1 MLGRVWNELEVCLS
15 IFDAYSADSDVG
27 FHLKEAEKA
36 GALSK
41 AQARELPV
49 IKDLA
54 GTSVFPCCY
63 SINRDLIPSLSAYTL
78 SPSLTYPN
86 PNSLPPLS
94 HTTASITR
102 LFFLHDIAHIR
113 QKSSSD
119 EDFAKAL
126 EPLETFFD
134 TLQMPSDFPQ
144 LLGTKVVRRPG
155 ELSSGEYHVL
165 KQVIVMKMIADNK
178 ESADKWYELLR
189 VTKKVLN

>member
-1 MLGRVWNELEVCLS
+1 MSVLVSVYRRLKRRDPLRKLRPGSCLPSKTSQVRPSSLVCLS
-15 IFDAYSADSDVG
+15 IMSSFY
-27 FHLKEAEKA
+27 L
-36 GALSK
+36 
-41 AQARELPV
+41 
-49 IKDLA
+49 
-54 GTSVFPCCY
+54 FP
-63 SINRDLIPSLSAYTL
+63 AYTL
-78 SPSLTYPN
+78 SPSLNYPN
-86 PNSLPPLS
+86 PHSLPPLS

-102 LFFLHDIAHIR
+102 LFLLHDIAHIR

-155 ELSSGEYHVL
+155 ELSSGEYHML
-165 KQVIVMKMIADNK
+165 KQVIIMKMMTDNK
-178 ESADKWYELLR
+178 ESADKWLELLK